1 MRRLSH
7 NRTAALLL
15 VLLLAVVTMR
25 LSKASTQAAGA
36 DLSLHFVGF
45 EIDPRLD
52 GAEADAA
59 AEGLALLY
67 GGQAFRNGVPESTFT
82 LLDRFGS
89 ETSPREAFLQAGV
102 LPSPPTRP
110 ADASGRVLA
119 LGDSIA
125 EREGSTLMTKNCFTC
140 HAGAG
145 AGMAIAG
152 LGNAHLD
159 QASAYADYQNL
170 ARIEPLVMARASAL
184 IALGAAPERDRVEL
198 ENLFYQVNEMLVP
211 TTQFA
216 GARGDN
222 MGPFAVWTYLAR
234 LDDPRTAGLELLP
247 GEETSA
253 FTALLSAEALPTV
266 DPNPWWHRKY
276 KTSSYRYGEGSR
288 HRSAHFALNFT
299 NPHAEVNE
307 THSDH
312 VDVIDSI
319 LTFAD
324 QTRSP
329 AYPGAL
335 DAELERAGSAYF
347 HGEEPI
353 ASGRRLRCSEC
364 HGSYH
369 KQGEWGQVGGWAVD
383 YQEGGVQDV
392 GTDSK
397 YNEFLQRMQPLADR
411 TLELRDFPAFEGKD
425 EIVPIAE
432 VPQEP
437 GYMAPPLVGAW
448 ISAPY
453 FHNGSVP
460 TIEQVL
466 DSSTRPAA
474 WARNLD
480 PMAYDMDQLGLKHT
494 PVALSLA
501 EYKQRQADIGR
512 PGSDRARQLRAI
524 YHTEDF
530 GRSSAGHQHGDDM
543 SAAERAAVIE
553 FIKSLSGPDMV
564 PLRND
569 AASTDASLA
578 IARHPAQDHH

>member
-1 MRRLSH
+1 MNGSRH
-7 NRTAALLL
+7 RTAAAL
-15 VLLLAVVTMR
+15 VLLLALLLTTVSLRRTW
-25 LSKASTQAAGA
+25 ASTEAEAVAAA
-36 DLSLHFVGF
+36 DLSLRFVGF
-45 EIDPRLD
+45 EIDPRLA

-67 GGQAFRNGVPESTFT
+67 GGQAFRNGIPESTAA
-82 LLDRFGS
+82 LLDRFVY
-89 ETSPREAFLQAGV
+89 ERSPQEAFLQSGV

-110 ADASGRVLA
+110 ASPGGRVLA

-140 HAGAG
+140 HAGAS

-159 QASAYADYQNL
+159 QAAAYSDYQNL
-170 ARIEPLVMARASAL
+170 ARIEPVVMARANLL

-198 ENLFYQVNEMLVP
+198 ENLFYQVNEMLIP
-211 TTQFA
+211 TTQYA
-216 GARGDN
+216 RARGDN

-234 LDDPRTAGLELLP
+234 LQAPSTAGLALLP

-299 NPHAEVNE
+299 NPHEEVNE
-307 THSDH
+307 THDDH
-312 VDVIDSI
+312 VAVIDTI
-319 LTFAD
+319 LKFAD

-329 AYPGAL
+329 AYPGTL
-335 DAELERAGSAYF
+335 DAELEQAGAAYF

-353 ASGRRLRCSEC
+353 ASGRRLGCSGC

-369 KQGEWGQVGGWAVD
+369 KQGEWGQVGGWAVS
-383 YQEGGVQDV
+383 YQERGVQDV
-392 GTDSK
+392 GTDTK
-397 YNEFLQRMQPLADR
+397 YSDFLQRMQPLADR
-411 TLELRDFPAFEGKD
+411 TLELRDFPAFQGQD
-425 EIVPIAE
+425 ELVPIAE
-432 VPQEP
+432 VPAAQ

-448 ISAPY
+448 VSAPY

-466 DSSTRPAA
+466 DSSKRPTT
-474 WARNLD
+474 WVRDLS
-480 PMAYDMDQLGLKHT
+480 PTAYDMDRLGLEHT
-494 PVALSLA
+494 TLEMSL
-501 EYKQRQADIGR
+501 ESYKQRQQDVGR
-512 PGSDRARQLRAI
+512 QSDESGRQLRAI

-530 GRSSAGHQHGDDM
+530 GRSNQGHQHGDDM
-543 SAAERAAVIE
+543 SAAEREAVIE
-553 FIKSLSGPDMV
+553 FIKSLSGPNMV
-564 PLRND
+564 PVGGED
-569 AASTDASLA
+569 MS
-578 IARHPAQDHH
+578 